1 MTSLPS
7 GRLPP
12 GRPRLNLPLLI
23 AKRKHPDISINDCIY
38 INLVDPQADSHAA
51 LVKGLRRILPFMYR
65 GREDAI
71 KLYEKYGVDVG
82 FHLPIPNKFDYQ
94 WAHTGEFLMCAY
106 FEECENTVIL
116 SYKWRLNTTRKQY
129 PFGMDLLAFDLRAIP
144 PVIYL
149 VAVKTSH
156 GPQAGGKRLGAVSKA
171 VAELNTYLS
180 EARLDDDLAV
190 IDANL
195 HVEDETRKTFE
206 RWYDPY
212 SQKISA
218 SKPKLVAV
226 PAVVIDE
233 KHWEDKYAAHA
244 INHDFGIEG
253 AVRILCIERLEDLVK
268 ETYLNLH
275 E

>member
-1 MTSLPS
+1 MTSSPS

-12 GRPRLNLPLLI
+12 GRPPLNLPLLI
-23 AKRKHPDISINDCIY
+23 AKRKHPGTSTNDCIY
-38 INLVDPQADSHAA
+38 INLVDPQADSHTA

-65 GREDAI
+65 GREEAI

-82 FHLPIPNKFDYQ
+82 FHLPVPNKFDYQ

-129 PFGMDLLAFDLRAIP
+129 PFGMDLLAFDLNAVP

-156 GPQAGGKRLGAVSKA
+156 GPPTGGGTLSAVSKA

-195 HVEDETRKTFE
+195 HVDDETRKTFE
-206 RWYDPY
+206 QWYDPY
-212 SQKISA
+212 SQKISS

-226 PAVVIDE
+226 PAIVIDE
-233 KHWEDKYAAHA
+233 KDWEDRFAAHA
-244 INHDFGIEG
+244 INHDFKIDGT
-253 AVRILCIERLEDLVK
+253 VRILCIERLEELVK
-268 ETYLNLH
+268 ETYLNLV
-275 E
+275 